1 MRVLFNRTIL
11 KSISLK
17 LTVIV
22 LLLTCASHKVL
33 ALQDKEVVEKQE
45 ATKTKADKI
54 TNTDPKAAPETKA
67 VQVPSPTSLTQQY
80 KEDLKHYLSADKV
93 KDLLAGPDDY
103 ITLITENTSVNN
115 KGVAIL
121 LPDWQQG
128 ATNPKAINFL
138 RNKLPQEG
146 WTTIA
151 IQPASKPENYPSK
164 ALEITEQQ
172 KQNKTTL
179 DDYKM
184 KLGTMINAVIA
195 QATELPGIVII
206 IAQGNHG
213 AMLVELLDQEDD
225 QPMVTSAPN
234 ALILLSSYLLTSHG
248 LIDETNTAFAKKLA
262 YSEYPVLDL
271 YLKYDHP
278 IVLSKA
284 KQRLDL
290 SKKEMKVYYRQ
301 RQLNNNATGYYP
313 EQELLTQINSWLK
326 SIGW

>member
-1 MRVLFNRTIL
+1 MI
-11 KSISLK
+11 KSTTLK
-17 LTVIV
+17 LAVIV
-22 LLLTCASHKVL
+22 LLLTGVNYKVL
-33 ALQDKEVVEKQE
+33 AQQDEEVTEKQE
-45 ATKTKADKI
+45 VTETTSDKKEPL
-54 TNTDPKAAPETKA
+54 DPKATPKSKA
-67 VQVPSPTSLTQQY
+67 VKIPSPTSLIQQY

-103 ITLITENTSVNN
+103 ITLITESTSVNN
-115 KGVAIL
+115 RGVAIL

-138 RNKLPQEG
+138 RNQLPQEG
-146 WTTIA
+146 WTTIT
-151 IQPASKPENYPSK
+151 IQPRSKPENYPSK

-172 KQNKTTL
+172 KQNKATL

-213 AMLVELLDQEDD
+213 AMLVELLDQENE
-225 QPMVTSAPN
+225 QATVTTAPN
-234 ALILLSSYLLTSHG
+234 ALILLSSYLLNSHE
-248 LIDETNTAFAKKLA
+248 LIDETNTGFAKKLA

-278 IVLSKA
+278 IVLNKT